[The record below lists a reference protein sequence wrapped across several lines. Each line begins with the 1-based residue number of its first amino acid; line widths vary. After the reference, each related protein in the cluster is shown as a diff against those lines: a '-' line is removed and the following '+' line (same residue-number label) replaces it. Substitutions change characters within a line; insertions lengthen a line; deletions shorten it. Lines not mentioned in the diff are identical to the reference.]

1 MYGENVTDGVWQ
13 TVWGGVDAGTDPAYS
28 TCDSPTLRTLDHCP
42 LRLRPHHPRIL
53 IFDYTPSS
61 THCVFQQLSPTQP
74 KVVMMMGTC
83 STPPP
88 FLLLLMMGVCVGV
101 VEGWGSVEHL
111 ARAHSLDTIIVE
123 HLKTYLRQHLQEVD
137 LRNNFTRMLPTHLLQ
152 GVVKEVAEDP
162 VLSLVTTRR
171 LAKDWPVPLE
181 VQKQEENKVLESQ
194 EMETSDVISST
205 PRDKQVLSLLCRGHT
220 LLTASE
226 SSHLKCHVGSRG
238 SPWLRLMPVKVE
250 EHSLDPAI
258 LSFHDLFLPHQLA
271 VLRQLSR
278 PLLEQA
284 RVQGADKSLTY
295 MYRSSYNAWLR
306 GPTHP
311 VVRAVNHMIAA
322 LTGLEMDEDKEEAE
336 LLQTNLYGAGGHYI
350 PHMDF
355 LALYRSLWESD
366 NPVEKLMKE
375 FPNGDRVATF
385 MIYMNKVEEG
395 GRTAFPRVGV
405 SVEPR
410 EGSAVFWYNLL
421 PSGKGDLRMLH
432 AACPV
437 LRGTKWDVPQT
448 VSTSCCITTFK
459 LTNSVLGFVLHHVQ
473 LVHLMN
479 YQYCTVPFFSWF
491 NYKKFEVQCS
501 CVVTQ
506 SPQYCTSIVLYST
519 ALSS

>member
-1 MYGENVTDGVWQ
+1 MRYVSEYDSWH
-13 TVWGGVDAGTDPAYS
+13 GTNLNTS
-28 TCDSPTLRTLDHCP
+28 
-42 LRLRPHHPRIL
+42 
-53 IFDYTPSS
+53 
-61 THCVFQQLSPTQP
+61 Q
-74 KVVMMMGTC
+74 GT
-83 STPPP
+83 
-88 FLLLLMMGVCVGV
+88 
-101 VEGWGSVEHL
+101 
-111 ARAHSLDTIIVE
+111 A
-123 HLKTYLRQHLQEVD
+123 
-137 LRNNFTRMLPTHLLQ
+137 

-171 LAKDWPVPLE
+171 LAKDWPVLRDAPVLHHWLDVVEGAAGAEVGVGVVMREEDLDAHTHALMRLQHVYNLHAAHLVHPTPHGPALRVSDVVSIGIAALDNSMYGRAVEWLSAALQHTHRQGGDGDGQHKWNSIRQDRQTQQLNILLHLSTAVHDHQLTKENHDNHPGNYPLPLSQVPLE

-437 LRGTKWDVPQT
+437 LRGTKWVSNKWIKHYPQMYHRPCLPLA
-448 VSTSCCITTFK
+448 V
-459 LTNSVLGFVLHHVQ
+459 
-473 LVHLMN
+473 
-479 YQYCTVPFFSWF
+479 
-491 NYKKFEVQCS
+491 
-501 CVVTQ
+501 
-506 SPQYCTSIVLYST
+506 
-519 ALSS
+519 